1 MHDRE
6 KVIKG
11 LEICI
16 VPDIPCDECPYD
28 HECRDGLGKNLM
40 IDALFLLKEVT
51 QRDDE
56 LRKKYEALSEAY
68 DSARKKLK
76 SSGCDGCE
84 CKGSED
90 CPLDMT
96 DERNFICPNGKL
108 NIT

>member
-1 MHDRE
+1 
-6 KVIKG
+6 
-11 LEICI
+11 
-16 VPDIPCDECPYD
+16 
-28 HECRDGLGKNLM
+28 M

-56 LRKKYEALSEAY
+56 LTKKYEALSEAY
-68 DSARKKLK
+68 DCARKKLK